1 MSVSM
6 FTIWKQLFLNLFKV
20 YSYFCHPL
28 PQKIGYNN
36 IRVKENTTN
45 SVFSSRPAARPECT
59 RFKSGRQTILSLRY
73 DIWRWIDIAYLF
85 FIFFIPFIFIKIPQ
99 LFLRGCG
106 IFISV
111 PFIFLIQFFRELFKI
126 YSFFLHPSPCK
137 IRYTIITVKKQM
149 DLKQNSWPAARP
161 GSSGFKSG
169 RQTIRSFRLI
179 RMWIDIYSFCLFHF
193 ILSLL

>member
-59 RFKSGRQTILSLRY
+59 RFKSGRQTTLSLRY
-73 DIWRWIDIAYLF
+73 CIRRRIHITHLF

-106 IFISV
+106 IFISAL
-111 PFIFLIQFFRELFKI
+111 FIFLIQFFLELFKI
-126 YSFFLHPSPCK
+126 YSFFLHPSLLK
-137 IRYTIITVKKQM
+137 IRYTIIRIKNKRT
-149 DLKQNSWPAARP
+149 
-161 GSSGFKSG
+161 
-169 RQTIRSFRLI
+169 
-179 RMWIDIYSFCLFHF
+179 
-193 ILSLL
+193 